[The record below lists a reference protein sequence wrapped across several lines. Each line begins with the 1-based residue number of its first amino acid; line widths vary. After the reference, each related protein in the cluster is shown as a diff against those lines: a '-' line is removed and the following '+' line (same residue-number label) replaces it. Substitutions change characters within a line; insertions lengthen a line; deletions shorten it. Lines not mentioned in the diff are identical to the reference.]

1 VLGFGKDECTLPMLA
16 FMKRINCATCWSNI
30 WTKLFTCWQ
39 KHLLFKRTYFIM
51 RSSQLGKSRKCKLIL
66 SLSKLCP
73 CISWNWTSL
82 VGMYISF
89 WLFTK
94 IWMWWVGL
102 WVAFGKLCI
111 QKCKV
116 GFISWCWVDLLKI
129 VPKPHWL
136 ARWFLGLILITWCKF
151 FLCAWKYNYSHEQ
164 QSNLRH
170 DVSIIKRPYLFFF
183 FFPMILDEHPLGVTR
198 KKMQPIITCKDLG
211 GRCY

>member
-1 VLGFGKDECTLPMLA
+1 MACWINNFKLVPKLDQNNYCVCAWIWKRWVHSPHAWIHE
-16 FMKRINCATCWSNI
+16 RINCATCWSNI

-39 KHLLFKRTYFIM
+39 KHLLFKRTSFII
-51 RSSQLGKSRKCKLIL
+51 RSSQLGKSTKCKLIL

-82 VGMYISF
+82 VGMYISL

-111 QKCKV
+111 QKCNV

-136 ARWFLGLILITWCKF
+136 ARWFLGLILITWCKSF
-151 FLCAWKYNYSHEQ
+151 CVRGSTIIHMSNNVAFKARRFNY
-164 QSNLRH
+164 
-170 DVSIIKRPYLFFF
+170 
-183 FFPMILDEHPLGVTR
+183 
-198 KKMQPIITCKDLG
+198 
-211 GRCY
+211 